1 MPEMPAQPLPAASA
15 ARSPADTVYPGPAQR
30 AALLYAAVGFG
41 GGSTYNALL
50 VLNGTD
56 YRILPTIALLCNV
69 IVVAGGSWRFW
80 RSGHIRLARI
90 VPWILVSVP
99 AAWLGGRLMVSETV
113 FIGLLG
119 FSLLIAG
126 VQLIFEREHHD
137 ETAEDRTVARPVSYG
152 VGGGIGFLSGI
163 VGIGGGIFLAPVL
176 YLLRWGSP
184 REIAGTASI
193 FILVNSVAGLAG
205 QAMKLEADYGVTN
218 AIDLVSTYWL
228 VFPAVLI
235 GGQIGSRL
243 GSMHIPPLLVKR
255 LTALL
260 ILYVAGRLL
269 WSWYG
274 LVG

>member
-1 MPEMPAQPLPAASA
+1 MQLLALLFGI
-15 ARSPADTVYPGPAQR
+15 T
-30 AALLYAAVGFG
+30 ALLYAAVGFG

-56 YRILPTIALLCNV
+56 YRILPTIALLCNI

-80 RSGHIRLARI
+80 RSGHIRLTRI
-90 VPWILVSVP
+90 LPWILVSVP
-99 AAWLGGRLMVSETV
+99 AAWLGGRLAVSETL

-119 FSLLIAG
+119 LSLLVAG
-126 VQLIFEREHHD
+126 IQLIFERKE
-137 ETAEDRTVARPVSYG
+137 TVAEGAQNSVPRTISYG
-152 VGGGIGFLSGI
+152 VGGGIGFLSGM
-163 VGIGGGIFLAPVL
+163 VGIGGGIFLAPIL

-184 REIAGTASI
+184 REIAGPASV

-205 QAMKLEADYGVTN
+205 QLMKIEADFGVAN
-218 AIDLVSTYWL
+218 GIDLLSPYWL

-243 GSMHIPPLLVKR
+243 GSLHIPPMLVKR

-260 ILYVAGRLL
+260 ILYVAARLL
-269 WSWYG
+269 WSWYA
-274 LVG
+274 LIA